1 MINILTS
8 HWSEFLNGFWNT
20 ILCSIIAL
28 FFSLILGVGFALL
41 EVSPPKFGR
50 IIARIYIEVF
60 RNIPLLVITMVFY
73 LVIPQ
78 FWVKISGFVA
88 GTIGLT
94 LYTSAFIAE
103 TVRSGINS
111 VGEGQM
117 EGARSNGMT
126 YTQAMRYVILPQ
138 AMKIVIPPLGNQFV
152 NLIKNSSV
160 LAFDPQGQGR
170 HGPQHRRRTRT
181 QFLLYSLYDYHADL
195 RSVGSDK
202 RFCGNVD
209 TERHIRHNCHNT
221 VPTCKYGLTFYIFL
235 VLSKIKQSA
244 PRYTSRHYHITK

>member
-8 HWSEFLNGFWNT
+8 HWSEFLDGFWNT
-20 ILCSIIAL
+20 IMCSIIAL

-41 EVSPPKFGR
+41 EVAPPKFGR
-50 IIARIYIEVF
+50 VVARIYIEVF

-78 FWVKISGFVA
+78 FWIKISGFVA

-160 LAFDPQGQGR
+160 LAFVAGFDLMYQ
-170 HGPQHRRRTRT
+170 
-181 QFLLYSLYDYHADL
+181 ADVIAL
-195 RSVGSDK
+195 SSFQTINTYIVVG
-202 RFCGNVD
+202 
-209 TERHIRHNCHNT
+209 
-221 VPTCKYGLTFYIFL
+221 LFYL
-235 VLSKIKQSA
+235 VLTLPLSYYMRHLEKKL
-244 PRYTSRHYHITK
+244 SR

>member
-160 LAFDPQGQGR
+160 LAFVAGFDLMYQ
-170 HGPQHRRRTRT
+170 
-181 QFLLYSLYDYHADL
+181 ADVIAL
-195 RSVGSDK
+195 SSFQTINTYIVVG
-202 RFCGNVD
+202 
-209 TERHIRHNCHNT
+209 
-221 VPTCKYGLTFYIFL
+221 LFYL
-235 VLSKIKQSA
+235 VLTLPLSYYMRHLEKKL
-244 PRYTSRHYHITK
+244 SR